1 MDFSIHLFYQPSCKK
16 VKIKQRFPEVN
27 PKVIK
32 LRCSGYGRLI
42 YLEIKSKD

>member
-1 MDFSIHLFYQPSCKK
+1 MDFSIQLFYQPSCKK

-32 LRCSGYGRLI
+32 LRCSGYGQFNLFRN
-42 YLEIKSKD
+42 